1 MNHKEFHKVLKHEP
15 FRPFRIH
22 LSNGRTHDVHHPE
35 LAIVFRT
42 YVILATPSSELI
54 GIAED
59 YSTITLMH
67 VNELEILPVP
77 SAGANGPSQ

>member
-1 MNHKEFHKVLKHEP
+1 MHHKDFSSALKQEP

-22 LSNGRTHDVHHPE
+22 LSNGRTHDVYHPE

-42 YVILATPSSELI
+42 YVMLITPSSELV

-67 VNELEILPVP
+67 VNELEMLPVP
-77 SAGANGPSQ
+77 PAGANGPAQ